1 MYVCVIVQLY
11 ACLYTFEHAIFLKF
25 EHAHANS
32 TFVYYSSLSLNA
44 NFIYIV
50 GKWLKLMI
58 PQDPLNRWEVVE
70 AHKSEL

>member
-1 MYVCVIVQLY
+1 MCVQLY
-11 ACLYTFEHAIFLKF
+11 ACLYMFEHAILLKC
-25 EHAHANS
+25 ELTHPNS
-32 TFVYYSSLSLNA
+32 TFGTYYSSLSLNA